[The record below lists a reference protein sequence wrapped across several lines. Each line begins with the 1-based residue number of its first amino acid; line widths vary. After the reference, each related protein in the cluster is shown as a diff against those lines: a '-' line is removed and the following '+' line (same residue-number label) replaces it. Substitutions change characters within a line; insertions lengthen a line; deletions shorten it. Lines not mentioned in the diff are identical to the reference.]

1 MTLGIECLSRG
12 TSPAYHF
19 YIGSWTVAKFN
30 LSRAAKL
37 AASVEIFRAAKFQ
50 KLQFSPL
57 QNYLRTH
64 VQLAVA
70 LGKLV
75 GGGVMHVIFSLT
87 TSIAQ
92 ASPQFRPEAL
102 QKKTLAP
109 RSPTQPQHST
119 TTSPN
124 YPRRTETSPPHFAV
138 EPAAPSQ
145 PQPTVSALSG
155 QYSLLR
161 RPSPHI

>member
-1 MTLGIECLSRG
+1 MTLSIECLSRG
-12 TSPAYHF
+12 TSTAYHF
-19 YIGSWTVAKFN
+19 SIGSWTVAKFN

-70 LGKLV
+70 LGNLV

-102 QKKTLAP
+102 QKKNLAP
-109 RSPTQPQHST
+109 SPTHPQHST
-119 TTSPN
+119 TTSPD
-124 YPRRTETSPPHFAV
+124 YPRRTGTSPPHFAV

-155 QYSLLR
+155 LYSLLR